1 MFVNRIAELRF
12 LDQVL
17 SRRRPG
23 PGQLVMVYGRRRVG
37 KTALLKVW
45 AERSGV
51 PATYWVAEKEHAPL
65 QRRSFFAALQR
76 SLGSKIPTPD
86 FESWRDVW
94 QAVAELVGAERHII
108 VLDELPY
115 AADTDPAMLSALQH
129 AWDRSFQSSQVVL
142 VLCGSHVRAM
152 ETLLAHQS
160 PLFGRM
166 TGQWQLQPLAFGALR
181 QFLPGWS
188 PEEQVAAYAI
198 VGGVPTYLA
207 WMDVERG
214 LVASIRDVMLAPGS
228 LAMAEAEFLLYDEVR
243 EPRTYLGILRA
254 LANGQHTLKA
264 IADTIMVGSTHVSKY
279 LDQLQEMR
287 LVERRLPATVHPSQE
302 LRSRQGRYHLRDP
315 FLRFYFRFLAPRTA
329 DLAYQ
334 PERIVPVLQQNLRA
348 FVGQTAWEELAR
360 SWVERAAL
368 RGELGMMPE
377 RVGSHW
383 SRTVQV
389 DVAGVDW
396 RARSVLIGECK
407 WGEDAVDRATVRELV
422 ERKTP
427 LLLRDLP
434 NQGKGWQVRHA
445 LFTRAGVTPSAAA
458 FLREHDAL
466 LVDLD
471 RLYADLDDG

>member
-1 MFVNRIAELRF
+1 MFVNRTAELRF
-12 LDQVL
+12 LDSVL
-17 SRRRPG
+17 TRRQPG
-23 PGQLVMVYGRRRVG
+23 SGQLVMLYGRRRVG

-45 AERSGV
+45 AERAGV
-51 PATYWVAEKEHAPL
+51 PFTYWVAEKEHAPL
-65 QRRSFFAALQR
+65 QRRSFFATLQH
-76 SLGSKIPTPD
+76 SLQSGIPTPD

-94 QAVAELVGAERHII
+94 RAVADLLGTERHII

-129 AWDRSFQSSQVVL
+129 AWDQYFQSSQVVL

-181 QFLPGWS
+181 LFLPSWS

-198 VGGVPTYLA
+198 VGGVPTYLR
-207 WMDVERG
+207 WMDAERG

-228 LAMAEAEFLLYDEVR
+228 LAMGEAEFLLYDEVR

-254 LANGQHTLKA
+254 LAHGQHTLKA

-287 LVERRLPATVHPSQE
+287 LVERRLPATVPPNQV

-315 FLRFYFRFLAPRTA
+315 FLRFYFRFLASRAA

-334 PERIVPVLQQNLRA
+334 PERIVPVLQQDLRA
-348 FVGQTAWEELAR
+348 FVGQTSWEELAR
-360 SWVERAAL
+360 TWVARMAL
-368 RGELGMMPE
+368 QGELGMAVE
-377 RVGSHW
+377 HVGSHW

-389 DVAGVDW
+389 DVVGVDW
-396 RARSVLIGECK
+396 RTRSVLIGECK
-407 WGEDAVDRATVRELV
+407 WGTDAVDRTIVWDLI

-434 NQGKGWQVRHA
+434 NQGEGWDVHYA
-445 LFTRAGVTPSAAA
+445 LFTRAGVTPAAAA
-458 FLREHDAL
+458 FLREHQAL
-466 LVDLD
+466 LVDLN
-471 RLYADLDDG
+471 RLYTDLAEV